1 MTDTPKPKKNLPKI
15 ILAAVFL
22 LGGYYGISKYRYATT
37 HEDTD
42 NAQIETYFVPVLPRV
57 AGFVKAVN
65 VHDYE
70 MVKKGAILVEID
82 NEEAKLAL
90 AEMEVDLDQAT
101 IDVTTAKANLTSLQ
115 KAIQAQQAQVK
126 TAEYLKNK
134 ADRDLQ
140 RNSELE
146 KAKAI
151 THQQWIDS
159 KDQVELANIK
169 YFGSIDELN
178 STKSK
183 LAIQESAVKRAE
195 NLVKNKKVKIAQQKL
210 KLNYYTIS
218 APVSGKIGKK
228 SIEPGQFIQVSQP
241 LMTIVD
247 NNTFWVVANFKE
259 TQVQK
264 LRTGMEAE
272 MTIDAFPSE
281 KIKGKVI
288 SISES
293 TGAKT
298 SLLPPDNSSGNFVK
312 VTQRIPVKIE
322 ISDLANYKSM
332 LRAGMSLEVSIPLN

>member
-1 MTDTPKPKKNLPKI
+1 MTDTQKPKKNLPKI
-15 ILAAVFL
+15 ILALVVL
-22 LGGYYGISKYRYATT
+22 IGGYYGISKYQYATT

-57 AGFVKAVN
+57 AGFVKAVT

-70 MVKKGAILVEID
+70 MVKAGTVLVEID

-90 AEMEVDLDQAT
+90 AEMEVDLDQAI
-101 IDVTTAKANLTSLQ
+101 IDVTAAKANLTSLQ

-126 TAEYLKNK
+126 TAEYLKQK
-134 ADRDLQ
+134 AGRDLVHT
-140 RNSELE
+140 SELE

-151 THQQWIDS
+151 TFQQWVDVN
-159 KDQVELANIK
+159 DQYELAKIK
-169 YFGSIDELN
+169 YLGAIDELN

-195 NLVKNKKVKIAQQKL
+195 NLVKNKEVKIAQQKL

-218 APVSGKIGKK
+218 APVSGRIGKK

-259 TQVQK
+259 TQVQH
-264 LRTGMEAE
+264 LHAGMEAE
-272 MTIDAFPSE
+272 LTIDAFPKE
-281 KIKGKVI
+281 KMKGKII

-312 VTQRIPVKIE
+312 VTQRIPVKIA
-322 ISDLANYKSM
+322 ITDLAKYKSM

>member
-1 MTDTPKPKKNLPKI
+1 MTDTPKPKKNAPKI
-15 ILAAVFL
+15 ILAAIVI
-22 LGGYYGISKYRYATT
+22 LGSIYGYTKYRHATT
-37 HEDTD
+37 HEETD
-42 NAQIETYFVPVLPRV
+42 NAQIETYFVPILPRV
-57 AGFVKAVN
+57 AGFVKTVN

-70 MVKKGAILVEID
+70 QVKQGAVLVEID
-82 NEEAKLAL
+82 SEEAKLAL
-90 AEMEVDLDQAT
+90 SEMEVDLEQAR
-101 IDVTTAKANLTSLQ
+101 IEVTSAQANLASLQ
-115 KAIQAQQAQVK
+115 KAITAQQAQVK
-126 TAEYLKNK
+126 TAAYLKSK
-134 ADRDLQ
+134 AERDLT
-140 RNSELE
+140 RNTELE

-151 THQQWIDS
+151 TNQQLIDS

-169 YFGSIDELN
+169 YYGAIDDIT

-183 LAIQESAVKRAE
+183 LAIQEAAVQRAE
-195 NLVKNKKVKIAQQKL
+195 NLVKNKEVKIAQQKL
-210 KLNYYTIS
+210 KLGYYQVL

-228 SIEPGQFIQVSQP
+228 AIEPGQFIQVSQP

-259 TQVQK
+259 TQVQH
-264 LRTGMEAE
+264 LRAGMEADL
-272 MTIDAFPSE
+272 TIDAFPNE
-281 KIKGKVI
+281 KIKGKVV

-322 ISDLANYKSM
+322 IKDLAKYKAM

>member
-1 MTDTPKPKKNLPKI
+1 MTDTQKPKKNLPKI
-15 ILAAVFL
+15 ILALVVL

-57 AGFVKAVN
+57 AGFVKSVT

-70 MVKKGAILVEID
+70 MVKAGTVLVEID
-82 NEEAKLAL
+82 KEEAKLAL
-90 AEMEVDLDQAT
+90 SEMEVDLDQAT
-101 IDVTTAKANLTSLQ
+101 IDVTAAKANLTSLQ

-134 ADRDLQ
+134 AERDLN

-151 THQQWIDS
+151 THQQWVDS

-183 LAIQESAVKRAE
+183 Q
-195 NLVKNKKVKIAQQKL
+195 VKIAQQKL
-210 KLNYYTIS
+210 KLNYYTIT
-218 APVSGKIGKK
+218 APVSGRIGKK

-264 LRTGMEAE
+264 LHAGMEAE
-272 MTIDAFPSE
+272 LTIDAFPKE
-281 KIKGKVI
+281 KIKGKII

-322 ISDLANYKSM
+322 ISDLAKYKSM

>member
-1 MTDTPKPKKNLPKI
+1 M
-15 ILAAVFL
+15 
-22 LGGYYGISKYRYATT
+22 
-37 HEDTD
+37 
-42 NAQIETYFVPVLPRV
+42 
-57 AGFVKAVN
+57 VKAGTV
-65 VHDYE
+65 
-70 MVKKGAILVEID
+70 LVEID

-90 AEMEVDLDQAT
+90 SEMEVDLDQAI
-101 IDVTTAKANLTSLQ
+101 IDVTAAKANVTSLQ

-126 TAEYLKNK
+126 TAAYLKQK
-134 ADRDLQ
+134 AERDLLHT
-140 RNSELE
+140 SELE

-151 THQQWIDS
+151 TFQQWVDVN
-159 KDQVELANIK
+159 DQHELAKIK
-169 YFGSIDELN
+169 YLGAIDELN

-183 LAIQESAVKRAE
+183 IAIQESAVKRAE
-195 NLVKNKKVKIAQQKL
+195 NLVKNKEVKIAQQKL

-218 APVSGKIGKK
+218 APVSGRIGKK

-259 TQVQK
+259 TQVQH
-264 LRTGMEAE
+264 LHAGMEAE
-272 MTIDAFPSE
+272 LTIDAFPKE
-281 KIKGKVI
+281 KIKGKVV
-288 SISES
+288 SIAES

-322 ISDLANYKSM
+322 ISDLAKYKSM

>member
-15 ILAAVFL
+15 ILGTIVL
-22 LGGYYGISKYRYATT
+22 LGSIYGYTKYRHATT
-37 HEDTD
+37 HEETD
-42 NAQIETYFVPVLPRV
+42 NAQIETYFVPILPRV
-57 AGFVKAVN
+57 AGFVKTVN
-65 VHDYE
+65 AHDYE
-70 MVKKGAILVEID
+70 QVKQGTVLVEID
-82 NEEAKLAL
+82 SEEAKLAL
-90 AEMEVDLDQAT
+90 SEMEVDLDQAR
-101 IDVTTAKANLTSLQ
+101 IDVTSAKANLVSLQ
-115 KAIQAQQAQVK
+115 KAIVAQQVSVK
-126 TAEYLKNK
+126 TAEYLKSK
-134 ADRDLQ
+134 AERDLN
-140 RNSELE
+140 RNAELE

-151 THQQWIDS
+151 THQQYIDS

-169 YFGSIDELN
+169 YYGAIDEIT

-195 NLVKNKKVKIAQQKL
+195 NLVKNKEVKIAQQKL
-210 KLNYYTIS
+210 KLGYYQVL

-228 SIEPGQFIQVSQP
+228 AIEPGQFIQVSQP

-259 TQVQK
+259 TQVQH
-264 LRTGMEAE
+264 LHAGMEAE
-272 MTIDAFPSE
+272 LTIDAFPKE
-281 KIKGKVI
+281 KIKGKVV

-298 SLLPPDNSSGNFVK
+298 SLLPPDNASGNFVK

-322 ISDLANYKSM
+322 IMDLAKYKSM

>member
-15 ILAAVFL
+15 ILGTIVLVGAFY
-22 LGGYYGISKYRYATT
+22 GYTKYRHATT
-37 HEDTD
+37 HEETD
-42 NAQIETYFVPVLPRV
+42 NAQIETYFVPILPRV
-57 AGFVKAVN
+57 AGFVKTVN

-70 MVKKGAILVEID
+70 QVKQGAVLVEID
-82 NEEAKLAL
+82 SEEAKLAL
-90 AEMEVDLDQAT
+90 SEMEVDLEQAR
-101 IDVTTAKANLTSLQ
+101 IDVTSAKANLLSLQ
-115 KAIQAQQAQVK
+115 KAITAQQAQVK
-126 TAEYLKNK
+126 TAEYLKSK
-134 ADRDLQ
+134 AERDLT
-140 RNSELE
+140 RNGELE

-151 THQQWIDS
+151 THQQYIDS

-169 YFGSIDELN
+169 YFGAIDEIT

-195 NLVKNKKVKIAQQKL
+195 NLVKNKEVKIAQQKL
-210 KLNYYTIS
+210 KLGYYQVL

-228 SIEPGQFIQVSQP
+228 AIEPGQFIQVSQP

-259 TQVQK
+259 TQVQH
-264 LRTGMEAE
+264 LRAGMEADL
-272 MTIDAFPSE
+272 TIDAFPNE
-281 KIKGKVI
+281 PIKGKVV

-298 SLLPPDNSSGNFVK
+298 SLLPPDNASGNFVK

-322 ISDLANYKSM
+322 ITGLAKYKSM